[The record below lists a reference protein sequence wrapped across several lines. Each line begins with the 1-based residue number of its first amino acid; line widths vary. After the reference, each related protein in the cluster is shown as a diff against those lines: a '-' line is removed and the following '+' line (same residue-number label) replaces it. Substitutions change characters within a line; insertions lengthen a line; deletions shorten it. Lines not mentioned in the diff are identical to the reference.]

1 MTGSNTADN
10 SRRAT
15 GKPFTKGD
23 PRINRKGRPKA
34 FDALRAVAHEL
45 ANEIAKDKNGNPVK
59 INGKEVTVA
68 EMILNQMARDPKQ
81 RAEFLEIAFGK
92 VPIGI
97 ELDNDPQPLTI
108 IFEVSQPVREVE
120 VTHGKPSSERG
131 AGHISEQTKHE
142 V

>member
-1 MTGSNTADN
+1 
-10 SRRAT
+10 
-15 GKPFTKGD
+15 
-23 PRINRKGRPKA
+23 
-34 FDALRAVAHEL
+34 
-45 ANEIAKDKNGNPVK
+45 
-59 INGKEVTVA
+59 
-68 EMILNQMARDPKQ
+68 MARDPKQ

-108 IFEVSQPVREVE
+108 IFEVSQPVKEVE

>member
-23 PRINRKGRPKA
+23 PRINRNGRPKA
-34 FDALRAVAHEL
+34 FDALRAVAREL

>member
-1 MTGSNTADN
+1 MTEELTSKEKSLSNL
-10 SRRAT
+10 R
-15 GKPFTKGD
+15 PFVKGD
-23 PRINRKGRPKA
+23 PRINRNGRPKA

-45 ANEIAKDKNGNPVK
+45 ANEIAKDKSGNPVK
-59 INGKEVTVA
+59 IDGKEVTVA

-108 IFEVSQPVREVE
+108 IFEVSQPVKEVE
-120 VTHGKPSSERG
+120 VTHGKPSSERS
-131 AGHISEQTKHE
+131 AGHISQQTEHE

>member
-1 MTGSNTADN
+1 MTDELTSKEKSLANL
-10 SRRAT
+10 R
-15 GKPFTKGD
+15 PFVKGD
-23 PRINRKGRPKA
+23 PRINRKGRPKS
-34 FDALRAVAHEL
+34 FDILRAKASEL

-59 INGKEVTVA
+59 IDGKEVTVA